1 MDEAFAVGVAE
12 QIKRQAF
19 AHIPR
24 KGHERGLSIV
34 VPPQNLVER
43 AIVDVSAL
51 GVKLAYPMIDL
62 LHALVA
68 TARSSLKSR
77 CELAL
82 ENLAL
87 RQQLAIVQRE
97 TKRPRLTR
105 ADRAFWVALCH
116 LWPDWHN
123 TLIIVKP
130 ETVIGWH
137 RKGFKLYWTW
147 KSRKRAGRPP
157 IDAEI
162 RTLIRRIASENPTWG
177 APRIHGELLM
187 LGFDVSE
194 ATLSR
199 YMPRRRKPPS
209 PSWRTFLRNHT
220 KDLISID
227 FFVVPT
233 ATFRLLYVFLILEHE
248 RRRIVHF
255 NVTEGPSAQW
265 TGQQLVNAFPYN
277 SAPKYVIRDR
287 DKIYGANF
295 VRRVHAMGIE
305 QVLTA
310 PRSPW
315 QNPYCERVIGTLRR
329 DCLDHV
335 IVVGEQHLRR
345 ILHQYLEYYHGSR
358 THLALDK
365 DAPEPRERESVD
377 GGKVVALPMV
387 GGLHHRYSR
396 LAA

>member
-1 MDEAFAVGVAE
+1 M
-12 QIKRQAF
+12 
-19 AHIPR
+19 
-24 KGHERGLSIV
+24 
-34 VPPQNLVER
+34 PPQNSVDR
-43 AIVDVSAL
+43 AIVDVSTL
-51 GVKLAYPMIDL
+51 GVELAYPDASLAPRRVRDRPIEPEVAARARYRKPRLATTAGHSEAHNQTPQADQRGPRIL
-62 LHALVA
+62 GCAFGLWSDWQHAL
-68 TARSSLKSR
+68 L
-77 CELAL
+77 L
-82 ENLAL
+82 
-87 RQQLAIVQRE
+87 
-97 TKRPRLTR
+97 
-105 ADRAFWVALCH
+105 
-116 LWPDWHN
+116 
-123 TLIIVKP
+123 VKP

-137 RKGFKLYWTW
+137 RKGFRLYWTW
-147 KSRKRAGRPP
+147 KSRSRSGRPR
-157 IDAEI
+157 IDPEI
-162 RTLIRRIASENPTWG
+162 RTLVDRMARENPTWG

-187 LGFDVSE
+187 LGFNVSE
-194 ATLSR
+194 ATVSR

-209 PSWRTFLRNHT
+209 QSWRTFLRNHANG
-220 KDLISID
+220 LVSID

-233 ATFRLLYVFLILEHE
+233 ATFRVLYVFLVLEHE

-265 TGQQLVNAFPYN
+265 TGQQLVNAFPYD

-345 ILHQYLEYYHGSR
+345 ILRKYLEYYHGSR

-365 DAPEPRERESVD
+365 DAPEPRQRESID
-377 GGKVVALPMV
+377 GGKVIALPMV
-387 GGLHHRYSR
+387 GGLHHRYTR
-396 LAA
+396 RAA